1 MGLHT
6 SRTIYS
12 PGTVLEGGTG
22 DSWKVRS
29 QENTVGGKPSPNP
42 GLSALAAPLLRHG
55 GGHCHGEVDIF
66 TSRLIFSGSL
76 SKFLEPMGVSGSGDC
91 GALRQQLPV
100 QHASRVPSA
109 TEEEP
114 V

>member
-22 DSWKVRS
+22 DSWKARS
-29 QENTVGGKPSPNP
+29 QENTVGGKPSPSP
-42 GLSALAAPLLRHG
+42 GSPAFAASLLRHG

-91 GALRQQLPV
+91 GALRQQSPI

-109 TEEEP
+109 TEEKP